1 MFQVI
6 IREKKNKKIKK
17 GLIKMSKYQVEIVET
32 LSRVVDIEANNY
44 EEALEKAQKK
54 YDDSDIILDWE
65 DLENV
70 DYKKYPYPKLKE
82 DIMLE
87 INYDKIN
94 NSVIIGTEN
103 SSGVEYHCSDIE
115 DLKNSINEYIDDY
128 IDYTYENEKDT
139 KKDSME
145 LG

>member
-1 MFQVI
+1 
-6 IREKKNKKIKK
+6 
-17 GLIKMSKYQVEIVET
+17 MSKYQIEIVET
-32 LSRVVDIEANNY
+32 LSRVIDIEANSY
-44 EEALEKAQKK
+44 EEALDKVKAK
-54 YDDSDIILDWE
+54 YDNSDIILDWE

-87 INYDKIN
+87 INFDKIN

-103 SSGVEYHCSDIE
+103 SSGAEYHCSDIE

>member
-1 MFQVI
+1 
-6 IREKKNKKIKK
+6 
-17 GLIKMSKYQVEIVET
+17 MSKYQVEIVET
-32 LSRVVDIEANNY
+32 LSRVIDVEANSY
-44 EEALEKAQKK
+44 EEALDKVKAK
-54 YDDSDIILDWE
+54 YDKSDIVLDWE

-103 SSGVEYHCSDIE
+103 SSGAEYHCSDIE
-115 DLKNSINEYIDDY
+115 DLKNSINEYIDNY
-128 IDYTYENEKDT
+128 IDYTYDMEHLKYKGNSYEEDKQNIEKG
-139 KKDSME
+139 SME

>member
-1 MFQVI
+1 
-6 IREKKNKKIKK
+6 
-17 GLIKMSKYQVEIVET
+17 MSKYQIEIVET
-32 LSRVVDIEANNY
+32 LSRVIDIEANSY
-44 EEALEKAQKK
+44 EEALDKAKAK
-54 YDDSDIILDWE
+54 YDKSDIVLDWE

-103 SSGVEYHCSDIE
+103 SSGAECQCSDTE
-115 DLKNSINEYIDDY
+115 DLKNSFSEYIDNY
-128 IDYTYENEKDT
+128 IDYDNEK
-139 KKDSME
+139 E
-145 LG
+145 INF

>member
-1 MFQVI
+1 
-6 IREKKNKKIKK
+6 
-17 GLIKMSKYQVEIVET
+17 MSKYQIEIVET
-32 LSRVVDIEANNY
+32 LSRVIDIEANSY
-44 EEALEKAQKK
+44 EEALDKVKAK
-54 YDDSDIILDWE
+54 YDNSDIILDWE

-103 SSGVEYHCSDIE
+103 SSGAEYHCSDKK
-115 DLKNSINEYIDDY
+115 DLKNRINEYIDG
-128 IDYTYENEKDT
+128 IR
-139 KKDSME
+139 
-145 LG
+145 LCGLR

>member
-54 YDDSDIILDWE
+54 YDNSDIILDWE

-70 DYKKYPYPKLKE
+70 DYKEYPYPKMKDDFTLQI
-82 DIMLE
+82 DY
-87 INYDKIN
+87 NNND
-94 NSVIIGTEN
+94 NSVIIGTES
-103 SSGVEYHCSDIE
+103 SSGEKYYCSDIKE
-115 DLKNSINEYIDDY
+115 LKNSINEYVDNY
-128 IDYTYENEKDT
+128 IDYDNEKE
-139 KKDSME
+139 MN
-145 LG
+145 L